1 MASTTGTPLG
11 FIEWDSVARGLAAA
25 DAMLKAAVVTPVVLR
40 PVTPGRYFAV
50 VSGDVEAVRAS
61 VAAGVLRG
69 GESVID
75 QLVLPA
81 PFPGIFPA
89 VGGRTGALRLSAVG
103 VIETLTLCTLFAA
116 VDTAAKTGEVRV
128 HDVRLAMGLG
138 GKAFGILSGE
148 VAHVEAAI
156 VAAGALA
163 ASRGALLATSIIPN
177 PDSVLVASLTETS
190 TPFSDLVFDS
200 P

>member
-1 MASTTGTPLG
+1 LASTTGTPLG

-138 GKAFGILSGE
+138 GKAFESSA
-148 VAHVEAAI
+148 VKWRTSKRRSSPPARWPPRAAPC
-156 VAAGALA
+156 
-163 ASRGALLATSIIPN
+163 SRRRSFRTPIPY
-177 PDSVLVASLTETS
+177 SSRR
-190 TPFSDLVFDS
+190 
-200 P
+200 